1 MKKTDIV
8 VIGGGA
14 GGLTA
19 VYTALGFN
27 KRVTLIEKGKPGGEC
42 TWSGCIPS
50 KALINI
56 SKDIHRTNK
65 YVDYQPDVKEILE
78 KIRGISESVYQGE
91 SVEKLRE
98 DGVEYINGTA
108 SFVNSNTI
116 EVNGQQITADKIIIT
131 TGSSPFVPPIKGLKN
146 VDYLTNENIF
156 LSKDLP
162 KKILILGGGPIG
174 VELSQ
179 ALNRIG
185 IEVEIIQRAER
196 ILVREESEFAQLL
209 QNRLEKEGVKIHT
222 NANAIEVLEEEGKK
236 KIRLETLQGEKIVSG
251 DGILVATGRK
261 PNIEAL
267 KLENA
272 NIEHDKRKIKVNPYM
287 QTNVKGIFAIGDVAG
302 PYQFSHMAN
311 AQGNLALQNAIL
323 PIKRKMK
330 YQHVAWC
337 TYTEPELGRAGMTE
351 KEAKEKYGDKVRVYE
366 LSYDDIDRAKTSPNE
381 VGLIKLILSKN
392 GRVLGASILGNRA
405 GEMICEIQ
413 VIKTLGIKMS
423 KISKVIHPYPTYSE
437 AFQKIGKRVLIDNIK
452 SFFKA
457 LFPNP

>member
-8 VIGGGA
+8 VIGAGA

-27 KRVTLIEKGKPGGEC
+27 KKVLLIEKAKPGGEC

-50 KALINI
+50 KAFINI
-56 SKDIHRTNK
+56 SKDIHKTNQ
-65 YVDYQPDVKEILE
+65 YVNYQPDAKEILK
-78 KIRGISESVYQGE
+78 KIRGISEAVYQGE
-91 SVEKLRE
+91 SEERLQE

-108 SFVNSNTI
+108 SFVGSNTI
-116 EVNGQQITADKIIIT
+116 EVNGQVITADKIIIT

-156 LSKDLP
+156 LSEDLP

-185 IEVEIIQRAER
+185 LEVEIIQRADR
-196 ILVREESEFAQLL
+196 ILVREEPDFARLL
-209 QNRLEKEGVKIHT
+209 QGQLEKEGVKVHA
-222 NANAIEVLEEEGKK
+222 NANAVEVFEEEGKK

-272 NIEHDKRKIKVNPYM
+272 NIEHDKRRIIVNPYM
-287 QTNVKGIFAIGDVAG
+287 QTSVKGIFAIGDVVG
-302 PYQFSHMAN
+302 PYQFSHIAN
-311 AQGNLALQNAIL
+311 AHGSLAVQNAIL

-330 YQHVAWC
+330 NQHVAWC

-366 LSYDDIDRAKTSPNE
+366 LTYDDIDRAKTNPNE
-381 VGLIKLILSKN
+381 VGLVKLILSKN
-392 GRVLGASILGNRA
+392 GKILGASILGNRA
-405 GEMICEIQ
+405 GEMMCEVQ

-423 KISKVIHPYPTYSE
+423 RISKVIHPYPTYSE
-437 AFQKIGKRVLIDNIK
+437 AFQKIGKKVLVDNIK
-452 SFFKA
+452 GFFRR
-457 LFPNP
+457 